1 MIEFNDVDSS
11 PQEITMPRLAL
22 MITAAFILAGCAS
35 TGGLYPAKPT
45 PPAISILST
54 APDQDFKT
62 GIDTLLADSLFP
74 PSNIGIKI
82 VSTKTGEVW
91 YALNPDMLFN
101 PASNQKLVI
110 SATALT
116 TLGPA
121 FPLKTLVFAD
131 TASRTIFIKARGDPL
146 LSHSDIDS
154 LAGAVAPLLPQG
166 KPWRLG
172 VNVSY
177 FDDLAWGAG
186 WAWDW
191 EPAAYDMFISPLIL
205 NNNTVKVRVRPAGRA
220 GIPPEVLCTPAT
232 GYVTVENTA
241 MTVADTP
248 LTAPLTIS
256 RKWKERS
263 NTITVEGQMLLN
275 GRTVTENLSVWKPEL
290 YAGAVFAERLGAR
303 GLPVVVVAIDTT
315 EPAGSPVAEYVH
327 LLDTAVTFMNKV
339 SDNLSAEALLK
350 IVARETYNAPGSAEL
365 GAHVVR
371 ALLSRWGC
379 DTTRTGIADGSGLSR
394 YDLTSA
400 STIVVLLQS
409 MARDTANFPPFF
421 HSLPI
426 AGVDGT
432 IGRRMRGTPAEGNLR
447 AKTGTLSGVSALSG
461 YVRTAGGE
469 MLTFSILVQ
478 NFPGTV
484 RPYHQVQDRIGA
496 FLAGWK

>member
-1 MIEFNDVDSS
+1 
-11 PQEITMPRLAL
+11 MPRLAFT
-22 MITAAFILAGCAS
+22 IVAAFILAGCAS
-35 TGGLYPAKPT
+35 TGGLELAKSL
-45 PPAISILST
+45 PPGLSVLSS
-54 APDQDFKT
+54 APDRDFKR
-62 GIDTLLADSLFP
+62 GIDSLLADSLFP

-82 VSTKTGEVW
+82 VSTATGQVR

-101 PASNQKLVI
+101 PASNQKLITSV
-110 SATALT
+110 TALT
-116 TLGPA
+116 TLGPR

-131 TASRTIFIKARGDPL
+131 TAGRTISIKGQGDPL
-146 LSHSDIDS
+146 LSHLDIDS
-154 LAGAVAPLLPQG
+154 LARAVAPLLPPG

-172 VNVSY
+172 VNVRY
-177 FDDLAWGAG
+177 FDDLEWGAG
-186 WAWDW
+186 WAWDE
-191 EPAAYDMFISPLIL
+191 EPAAYGMFISPLIL
-205 NNNTVKVRVRPAGRA
+205 DNNTVEVRVMPAQRA

-232 GYVTVENTA
+232 GYVSIENTA

-248 LTAPLTIS
+248 TTAPLVIS

-263 NTITVEGQMLLN
+263 NTITVGGQILLN
-275 GRTVTENLSVWKPEL
+275 GRIASENLSVWKPNL

-303 GLPVVVVAIDTT
+303 GVPVVVVAIDST
-315 EPAGSPVAEYVH
+315 EPPGPPIAEYVH

-350 IVARETYNAPGSAEL
+350 IVARETYQAPGSAEL
-365 GAHVVR
+365 GAFVVR
-371 ALLSRWGC
+371 SLLSRWGC
-379 DTTRTGIADGSGLSR
+379 DTTRIAIADGSGLSR

-400 STIVVLLQS
+400 STVVLILQN

-432 IGRRMRGTPAEGNLR
+432 IARRMRGTAAEGNLR

-469 MLTFSILVQ
+469 MLTFSILLQ

-484 RPYHQVQDRIGA
+484 RPYHRMQDRIGA